1 MRHTLQGIDSRITGK
16 RISQLKDRMMEITAT
31 EQNKENKKK
40 KKRNED
46 SLKHLFDNIKCS
58 NICTTVILEKEKR
71 NILTQYFKRFCC
83 KLP

>member
-40 KKRNED
+40 KMRTV
-46 SLKHLFDNIKCS
+46 S
-58 NICTTVILEKEKR
+58 NTYLTTLNVATFL
-71 NILTQYFKRFCC
+71 LQ
-83 KLP
+83 